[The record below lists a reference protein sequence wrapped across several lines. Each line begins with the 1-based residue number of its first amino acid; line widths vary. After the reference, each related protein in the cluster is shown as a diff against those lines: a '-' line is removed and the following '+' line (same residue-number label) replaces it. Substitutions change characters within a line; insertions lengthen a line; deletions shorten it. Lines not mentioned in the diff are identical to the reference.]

1 MMTKFANTFK
11 KLVVAIL
18 LSATLTSVA
27 PAQELSPEHLDI
39 ARRYVDLTDQANL
52 YEATLIETGIA
63 TMRILISQNPDI
75 ADQVSAAIGEVIKSY
90 AERKDELFDQFAR
103 VYASR
108 LTQEELTTIVEFYE
122 TEVGRKLLQENAA
135 ANRDLQAV
143 IGVFT
148 NNLNREFFAAVRAI
162 LREQGIDS

>member
-1 MMTKFANTFK
+1 MMTRFANTFK

>member
-1 MMTKFANTFK
+1 MTRFANTFK